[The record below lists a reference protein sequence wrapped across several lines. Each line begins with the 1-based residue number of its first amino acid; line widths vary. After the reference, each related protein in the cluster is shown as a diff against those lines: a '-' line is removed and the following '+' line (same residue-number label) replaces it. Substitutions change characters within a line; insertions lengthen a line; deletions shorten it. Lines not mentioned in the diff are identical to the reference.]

1 MKEMGQKRKK
11 IKFRYLALLF
21 AIVVAAVFGYLG
33 DHSEAAEDLFITC
46 DGYELSPTT
55 PYQMKNKSVTLI
67 LGSQDSPIYADSNL
81 YEVIWSIESGND
93 IAKIEKSP
101 TSQIY
106 GNVTATAPGEVT
118 VLVTVFNKI
127 GDQIGTTVGSVTC
140 RIQVVFGIDT
150 STNDNVF
157 KYPYD
162 DSMDKAMFFH
172 TNSTPQQLTLNYGD
186 SKNAQWTTANNE
198 VADVSE
204 TGLVTPKGAGTTKI
218 TATYTPP
225 DSPQTS
231 YTAVIDVY
239 VYPSINNED
248 SNYQQNAQFGLDTGG
263 TIYTDTNFDNGYE
276 AMQRKMAW
284 VIKKDDGNGGEYT
297 VADSLGMTSELIN
310 INSVS
315 SRDNRLVVDAKAG
328 KYYVYFYPKDAY
340 ESESKHISDEVFA
353 PTVLTLSVYANFN
366 DYKDTIAIG
375 DTHSISEDFNL
386 TEDEFVEYFNVT
398 LTSNAGAAANYATES
413 RGVITAISKN
423 EGVTTVVTAHVVV
436 KDAYKHII
444 AELLNPD
451 KEGADEL
458 QSRTKFEVEITIADK
473 FELDRSYLTMAS
485 GQEITLNAYFNHE
498 NIAGTNIQWE
508 TSDKEYVEVDN
519 TGKVTAKK
527 VTNQDVV
534 IRALYWV
541 GGTLKEATCE
551 VKVVAT
557 ADNLVISQT
566 EAAMNVGD
574 SVVLDVTCNPDVS
587 YPGYDWYVSDPECL
601 SISLTSDTKTATI
614 TALAVPADGK
624 TVTVTVTNPTNKKS
638 QVCNVTINAPYES
651 LELTEDSVTM
661 KSGATHQLRYTYK
674 PDNVT
679 QKKLVW
685 KSLDTSIVTVDEYG
699 TLTAVAPGM
708 TYIMVSPEYNPNGVY
723 AQCGVIV
730 LAGCDQM
737 ELSETQVTMN
747 TEEQRIIKVTLTP
760 KGCTTTLDWNLSDD
774 SVASVTY
781 DEETN
786 QATIVGKKA
795 GQTIV
800 FVKSDDGPAAQIDVT
815 VLQPCLELSFSP
827 NTYELKA
834 GETYTPNL
842 VKTPEDTTDEI
853 TWTSYNTSVATVDD
867 QGVITGVKTGLTFI
881 QATSSSGRVA
891 VIQISVKE
899 GLTGVTLNP
908 DRAEIEVD
916 QSLNLTPVFSPVE
929 AYDKSMN
936 WTVSDGSIA
945 KIEPIDESNVKVTG
959 LKGGVVLVKGEAK
972 DGGFVVSCLVTVH
985 EKATSVTVDP
995 TSRFLQKGKSF
1006 TIKATVTSETA
1017 TDKTVRWSTSKK
1029 SVATVNS
1036 RGVVKGKKIG
1046 TAYITATAK
1055 DGSGASATCTV
1066 KVIRRVTKV
1075 KLNKYTAKLLVS
1087 KTMKL
1092 KASVLPKNATVK
1104 GVDWS
1109 SSDNSIATVDASGR
1123 VYGMAPGLVKIR
1135 AKAKDGSGKSAV
1147 CLVTVSDPVP
1157 ATGVD
1162 VTNNDIIVAKGRQ
1175 IQSGIQIA
1183 PTNST
1188 DKIKFY
1194 SDDKRVARINS
1205 RGKIYARR
1213 VGQATVYG
1221 ETSNGQRGYADV
1233 LVVTMNRKK
1242 LKFRMY
1248 DTETLRVDE
1257 ISKGVTW
1264 YSKNPLVAS
1273 VDQSGKVTG
1282 RRRGT
1287 TTIYAKVR
1295 GLRLSCKVRVKGL

>member
-1 MKEMGQKRKK
+1 M
-11 IKFRYLALLF
+11 
-21 AIVVAAVFGYLG
+21 
-33 DHSEAAEDLFITC
+33 
-46 DGYELSPTT
+46 
-55 PYQMKNKSVTLI
+55 
-67 LGSQDSPIYADSNL
+67 
-81 YEVIWSIESGND
+81 
-93 IAKIEKSP
+93 
-101 TSQIY
+101 
-106 GNVTATAPGEVT
+106 
-118 VLVTVFNKI
+118 
-127 GDQIGTTVGSVTC
+127 
-140 RIQVVFGIDT
+140 
-150 STNDNVF
+150 
-157 KYPYD
+157 
-162 DSMDKAMFFH
+162 
-172 TNSTPQQLTLNYGD
+172 
-186 SKNAQWTTANNE
+186 
-198 VADVSE
+198 
-204 TGLVTPKGAGTTKI
+204 
-218 TATYTPP
+218 
-225 DSPQTS
+225 
-231 YTAVIDVY
+231 
-239 VYPSINNED
+239 
-248 SNYQQNAQFGLDTGG
+248 
-263 TIYTDTNFDNGYE
+263 
-276 AMQRKMAW
+276 
-284 VIKKDDGNGGEYT
+284 
-297 VADSLGMTSELIN
+297 
-310 INSVS
+310 
-315 SRDNRLVVDAKAG
+315 
-328 KYYVYFYPKDAY
+328 
-340 ESESKHISDEVFA
+340 
-353 PTVLTLSVYANFN
+353 
-366 DYKDTIAIG
+366 
-375 DTHSISEDFNL
+375 
-386 TEDEFVEYFNVT
+386 
-398 LTSNAGAAANYATES
+398 
-413 RGVITAISKN
+413 
-423 EGVTTVVTAHVVV
+423 
-436 KDAYKHII
+436 
-444 AELLNPD
+444 
-451 KEGADEL
+451 
-458 QSRTKFEVEITIADK
+458 
-473 FELDRSYLTMAS
+473 
-485 GQEITLNAYFNHE
+485 
-498 NIAGTNIQWE
+498 
-508 TSDKEYVEVDN
+508 
-519 TGKVTAKK
+519 
-527 VTNQDVV
+527 
-534 IRALYWV
+534 
-541 GGTLKEATCE
+541 
-551 VKVVAT
+551 
-557 ADNLVISQT
+557 
-566 EAAMNVGD
+566 
-574 SVVLDVTCNPDVS
+574 
-587 YPGYDWYVSDPECL
+587 
-601 SISLTSDTKTATI
+601 
-614 TALAVPADGK
+614 
-624 TVTVTVTNPTNKKS
+624 
-638 QVCNVTINAPYES
+638 
-651 LELTEDSVTM
+651 
-661 KSGATHQLRYTYK
+661 
-674 PDNVT
+674 
-679 QKKLVW
+679 
-685 KSLDTSIVTVDEYG
+685 
-699 TLTAVAPGM
+699 
-708 TYIMVSPEYNPNGVY
+708 
-723 AQCGVIV
+723 
-730 LAGCDQM
+730 
-737 ELSETQVTMN
+737 
-747 TEEQRIIKVTLTP
+747 
-760 KGCTTTLDWNLSDD
+760 
-774 SVASVTY
+774 
-781 DEETN
+781 
-786 QATIVGKKA
+786 
-795 GQTIV
+795 
-800 FVKSDDGPAAQIDVT
+800 
-815 VLQPCLELSFSP
+815 
-827 NTYELKA
+827 
-834 GETYTPNL
+834 
-842 VKTPEDTTDEI
+842 
-853 TWTSYNTSVATVDD
+853 
-867 QGVITGVKTGLTFI
+867 
-881 QATSSSGRVA
+881 
-891 VIQISVKE
+891 
-899 GLTGVTLNP
+899 
-908 DRAEIEVD
+908 
-916 QSLNLTPVFSPVE
+916 NLTPIFSPVE

>member
-1 MKEMGQKRKK
+1 
-11 IKFRYLALLF
+11 
-21 AIVVAAVFGYLG
+21 
-33 DHSEAAEDLFITC
+33 
-46 DGYELSPTT
+46 
-55 PYQMKNKSVTLI
+55 
-67 LGSQDSPIYADSNL
+67 
-81 YEVIWSIESGND
+81 
-93 IAKIEKSP
+93 
-101 TSQIY
+101 
-106 GNVTATAPGEVT
+106 
-118 VLVTVFNKI
+118 
-127 GDQIGTTVGSVTC
+127 
-140 RIQVVFGIDT
+140 
-150 STNDNVF
+150 
-157 KYPYD
+157 
-162 DSMDKAMFFH
+162 
-172 TNSTPQQLTLNYGD
+172 
-186 SKNAQWTTANNE
+186 
-198 VADVSE
+198 
-204 TGLVTPKGAGTTKI
+204 
-218 TATYTPP
+218 
-225 DSPQTS
+225 
-231 YTAVIDVY
+231 
-239 VYPSINNED
+239 
-248 SNYQQNAQFGLDTGG
+248 
-263 TIYTDTNFDNGYE
+263 
-276 AMQRKMAW
+276 
-284 VIKKDDGNGGEYT
+284 
-297 VADSLGMTSELIN
+297 
-310 INSVS
+310 
-315 SRDNRLVVDAKAG
+315 
-328 KYYVYFYPKDAY
+328 
-340 ESESKHISDEVFA
+340 
-353 PTVLTLSVYANFN
+353 
-366 DYKDTIAIG
+366 
-375 DTHSISEDFNL
+375 
-386 TEDEFVEYFNVT
+386 
-398 LTSNAGAAANYATES
+398 
-413 RGVITAISKN
+413 
-423 EGVTTVVTAHVVV
+423 
-436 KDAYKHII
+436 
-444 AELLNPD
+444 
-451 KEGADEL
+451 
-458 QSRTKFEVEITIADK
+458 
-473 FELDRSYLTMAS
+473 MAS

-527 VTNQDVV
+527 VTSQDVV

-587 YPGYDWYVSDPECL
+587 YPGYDWYVSDPNCL

-651 LELTEDSVTM
+651 LQLTEDSVTM

-699 TLTAVAPGM
+699 TLTAAAPGM

-747 TEEQRIIKVTLTP
+747 TDEQRIIKVTLTP
-760 KGCTTTLDWNLSDD
+760 KGCTTTLDWNVSDD
-774 SVASVTY
+774 SVATVNY

-853 TWTSYNTSVATVDD
+853 TWSSYNTSVATVDD

-899 GLTGVTLNP
+899 GLTGVTLTP
-908 DRAEIEVD
+908 DKAEIEVD
-916 QSLNLTPVFSPVE
+916 QTLNLTPNFTPAE

-936 WTVSDGSIA
+936 WTVSDGTVA
-945 KIEPIDESNVKVTG
+945 KIEPDGESNVKVTG

-1017 TDKTVRWSTSKK
+1017 TDKTVNWSTSKK

-1066 KVIRRVTKV
+1066 RVIRRVTKV

-1092 KASVLPKNATVK
+1092 KATVLPKNATVK

-1194 SDDKRVARINS
+1194 SDDRRVARINS
-1205 RGKIYARR
+1205 RGKIYARK